1 MAYSKKRQ
9 YPRFKASIPVELREP
24 GVNVPLRAQTGDICV
39 GGCYVEMTSTRQ
51 VSKEVEVILWVGQEK
66 VVARGVVVSN
76 HPAFGN
82 GIKFTE
88 VSNEDRA
95 RLQKLV
101 DSLDP
106 FHRPSPDKR

>member
-1 MAYSKKRQ
+1 MAYAKQRQ
-9 YPRFKASIPVELREP
+9 YPRYKTSLPVELRQP
-24 GVNVPLRAQTGDICV
+24 GVNVPVRAQIGDICM
-39 GGCYVEMTSTRQ
+39 GGCYVEMTSTHQ
-51 VSKEVEVILWVGQEK
+51 VSKELEVILWVGQEK

-82 GIKFTE
+82 GIKFTH
-88 VSNEDRA
+88 VSDEDRA

-106 FHRPSPDKR
+106 FHRARQEPR

>member
-1 MAYSKKRQ
+1 MAYSKQRR
-9 YPRFKASIPVELREP
+9 YPRFKASIPIELRQT
-24 GVNVPLRAQTGDICV
+24 GVNVPVRAQTGDIGL
-39 GGCYVEMTSTRQ
+39 GGCYVEMTSTHQ

-66 VVARGVVVSN
+66 VVAHGVVVSN

-82 GIKFTE
+82 GIKFTQ
-88 VSNEDRA
+88 VSEQDRA

-106 FHRPSPDKR
+106 FHRAGQKKP